1 MLDSTA
7 RGILQLFGEF
17 GQEVLD
23 LHTLFEAG
31 GNDPAR
37 REAVLDEVFTSRHV
51 PGDTQDVGFA
61 ADLAVFYIT
70 LLASCAGVDGGF
82 SAGWSW
88 RARWGS

>member
-37 REAVLDEVFTSRHV
+37 REAVLDAVARLVRQELLEERGNDFYALTEKGKRV
-51 PGDTQDVGFA
+51 A
-61 ADLAVFYIT
+61 A
-70 LLASCAGVDGGF
+70 SGGII
-82 SAGWSW
+82 
-88 RARWGS
+88 R